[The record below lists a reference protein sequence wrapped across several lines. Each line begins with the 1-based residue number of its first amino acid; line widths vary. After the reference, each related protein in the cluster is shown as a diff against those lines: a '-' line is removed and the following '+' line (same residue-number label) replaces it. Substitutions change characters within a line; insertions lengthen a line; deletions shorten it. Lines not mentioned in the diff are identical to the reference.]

1 MVLTKFDYRWLVSN
15 LFWPGAKFLTQ
26 FDLNQLTADSCWTAS
41 NRPWLIIFTEHH
53 GPRLSLALSKVQCA
67 FPYIYLFKC
76 CLLFFSQQRSIQA
89 PRPSLSIW
97 TLSTSGRR
105 RCCACWIVFMST
117 TVLGRRPPGTMIPFP
132 TSFHNHPVTAPNPLL
147 PWDGSLSPRAGG
159 HPTIDFI
166 AFFKQGGWAMW
177 AQLPPCLP
185 FHLIISSLSE
195 RLPQEQMQLIGVL
208 LTWFT
213 LWPSI
218 LFKCSLKMAQSWSQI
233 FWWMHQQSWMKTQS
247 LQIHLVT
254 LLGSYGHLLI
264 RCGVISCEH
273 EW

>member
-1 MVLTKFDYRWLVSN
+1 MDQDCPWHCQKYSVHFPISISSSAVYSSFRSR
-15 LFWPGAKFLTQ
+15 GAYKLSDPPSAFGHY
-26 FDLNQLTADSCWTAS
+26 QLQAEDDAA
-41 NRPWLIIFTEHH
+41 HA
-53 GPRLSLALSKVQCA
+53 GLSLWA
-67 FPYIYLFKC
+67 
-76 CLLFFSQQRSIQA
+76 QQYWDVDH
-89 PRPSLSIW
+89 LEW
-97 TLSTSGRR
+97 
-105 RCCACWIVFMST
+105 
-117 TVLGRRPPGTMIPFP
+117 MIPFP
-132 TSFHNHPVTAPNPLL
+132 TSFHHHPVTTLNPPL
-147 PWDGSLSPRAGG
+147 PWDGSLSPHAGG

-166 AFFKQGGWAMW
+166 AFFKQGSWAMW
-177 AQLPPCLP
+177 AQLLSCFS

-213 LWPSI
+213 LWLSI